1 MSSASAIGQETK
13 GILSTLVGEPFLGNL
28 VIFFGE
34 NEIHFTDIN
43 DLSVKIAGKFACGLG

>member
-13 GILSTLVGEPFLGNL
+13 GILSTLVGQPFLGNL